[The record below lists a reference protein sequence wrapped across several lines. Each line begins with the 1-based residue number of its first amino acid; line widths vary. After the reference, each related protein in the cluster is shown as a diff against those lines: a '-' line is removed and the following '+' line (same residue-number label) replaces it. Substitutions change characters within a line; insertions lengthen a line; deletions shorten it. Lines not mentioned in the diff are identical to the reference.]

1 MAWREVEAC
10 LFMYETFKAHL
21 IENVKALFAKGDTN
35 LAVISGRFTSVL
47 QPLVFHEKR
56 NSWIQMMAD
65 CIHDFTV
72 IDHAKNPSEE

>member
-1 MAWREVEAC
+1 M
-10 LFMYETFKAHL
+10 THL
-21 IENVKALFAKGDTN
+21 NIVVDFAQIFTKEGTN
-35 LAVISGRFTSVL
+35 LAVISGRLTSVL
-47 QPLVFHEKR
+47 QPLVFPEKR